1 VETTSE
7 SMPGEIEGSA
17 SLSLA
22 LLVPGPL
29 AQLTGGYLFARRVV
43 EGLRALGRAVTVIEL
58 EGRFPDADNAARAA
72 ASAAL
77 RDLPAGSIAVIDGL
91 ALPGFTECL
100 PCETQ
105 RLRLVG
111 FIHHPLSR
119 ETGLDASI
127 AQRYAEIEARLWPL
141 LRGAICPSAHT
152 ARALIDAGLPARR
165 VAVASPGTDKAVMIP
180 KRGKRNALHLVTVG
194 TVTPRKGHL
203 LLVEALAGLREIDW
217 HLTCIGSLERDRAAA
232 EALRRSIAEKAL
244 GERITL
250 AGECAPARVS
260 NAYGDA
266 DVFVLPSYEEG
277 YGMVCAEALVH
288 GLPLVT
294 TTAGA
299 IAETVPASA
308 ALFVPPGDAI
318 ALRDALQ
325 RMMTDATLRVRL
337 ASGAA
342 AAART
347 LPDWSAAVR
356 VWAAALDRLAA

>member
-1 VETTSE
+1 LT
-7 SMPGEIEGSA
+7 
-17 SLSLA
+17 LA
-22 LLVPGPL
+22 LLIPGPL

-43 EGLRALGRAVTVIEL
+43 EGLRTRGCAVTVVEL
-58 EGRFPDADNAARAA
+58 EGRFPDADDTARTA
-72 ASAAL
+72 ASVAL

-100 PCETQ
+100 PRETR
-105 RLRLVG
+105 RLRLIG

-119 ETGLDASI
+119 ETGLDPGA

-152 ARALIDAGLPARR
+152 ARALIDAGLPAQR
-165 VAVASPGTDKAVMIP
+165 VAVASPGTDKAVAIP
-180 KRGKRNALHLVTVG
+180 DHGRRDALHLLTVG
-194 TVTPRKGHL
+194 AVTPRKGHL
-203 LLVEALAGLREIDW
+203 LLVEALAGLRELEW

-232 EALRRSIAEKAL
+232 DALRRAIAQNAL
-244 GERITL
+244 VERVVL

-260 NAYGDA
+260 NAYAAA

-277 YGMVCAEALVH
+277 YGMVCAEALAH

-308 ALFVPPGDAI
+308 ALFVPPGDTI
-318 ALRDALQ
+318 ALRDALC
-325 RMMTDATLRVRL
+325 RMMTDATLRMRL

-342 AAART
+342 LAARA
-347 LPDWSAAVR
+347 LPDWSEAVR
-356 VWAAALDRLAA
+356 VWSAALDRLAA

>member
-1 VETTSE
+1 LT
-7 SMPGEIEGSA
+7 
-17 SLSLA
+17 LA
-22 LLVPGPL
+22 LLIPGPL

-43 EGLRALGRAVTVIEL
+43 EGLRTRGRAVRVVEL
-58 EGRFPDADNAARAA
+58 EGRFPDADDAARAA

-91 ALPGFTECL
+91 ALAGFTECL
-100 PCETQ
+100 PRETQ
-105 RLRLVG
+105 RLRLIG

-119 ETGLDASI
+119 ETGLDRGA

-152 ARALIDAGLPARR
+152 ARALIDAGLPAQR
-165 VAVASPGTDKAVMIP
+165 VAVASPGTDKPLAIP
-180 KRGKRNALHLVTVG
+180 DHRRRNALHLLMVG

-203 LLVEALAGLREIDW
+203 LLVEALAGLRELEW
-217 HLTCIGSLERDRAAA
+217 QLTCIGSLERDRAAA
-232 EALRRSIAEKAL
+232 DALRRAIAEKAL
-244 GERITL
+244 VERVVL

-260 NAYGDA
+260 NAYAAA

-277 YGMVCAEALVH
+277 YGMVCAEALAH

-308 ALFVPPGDAI
+308 ALFVPPGDTI
-318 ALRDALQ
+318 ELREALR
-325 RMMTDATLRVRL
+325 RMMTDATLRMRL

-342 AAART
+342 LAARA
-347 LPDWSAAVR
+347 LPDWSEAVR
-356 VWAAALDRLAA
+356 VWSAALDRLAA